1 MSVVLNIVG
10 FGLFSGALAY
20 ICYTSGVKSGIE
32 LSVAGVIASIELVF
46 AQIIGWTIMGESF
59 NIIKII
65 GVCLMMISVIV
76 ALKSVTKMQDISEEN
91 LDLDLRKFA
100 NQV

>member
-1 MSVVLNIVG
+1 
-10 FGLFSGALAY
+10 
-20 ICYTSGVKSGIE
+20 
-32 LSVAGVIASIELVF
+32 
-46 AQIIGWTIMGESF
+46 
-59 NIIKII
+59 
-65 GVCLMMISVIV
+65 MMISVIV

>member
-1 MSVVLNIVG
+1 
-10 FGLFSGALAY
+10 
-20 ICYTSGVKSGIE
+20 
-32 LSVAGVIASIELVF
+32 
-46 AQIIGWTIMGESF
+46 MGEYF

-65 GVCLMMISVIV
+65 GVCLMIISVIV

>member
-1 MSVVLNIVG
+1 
-10 FGLFSGALAY
+10 
-20 ICYTSGVKSGIE
+20 
-32 LSVAGVIASIELVF
+32 
-46 AQIIGWTIMGESF
+46 MGEYF